1 MCWSAW
7 GSHCDQGEP
16 RQGRTRMLRQA
27 LTWPRPIKQLVAVS
41 LDLSLG
47 LLAMWLAFSL
57 RLDTLHWPEGLQWL
71 VYGLGPLMALPIFV
85 HLGLY
90 RAIFRYNGIAALLTT
105 GRAVALYGA
114 LLLAM
119 LLLAK
124 WEGVPRSVG
133 ILQPLILLLLVGA
146 SRALGW
152 LWFSGSTH
160 NARYRLLIYG
170 AGVAGAQTAAGLA
183 SARQYALRGFI
194 DDDAGKAGSSI
205 NGIRVHAPGA
215 LPGLVQRE
223 GITDVLLALPSASPE
238 RRRGIIRQLSE
249 LPVRIRTVP
258 SLTDLASGRVSVTD
272 FQDLDI
278 VDLLGRAPVAPDQGL
293 IARNLQGAVVLVT
306 GAGGSIGSELCRQIL
321 LAHPAKLLLLDHSEY
336 ALYSIHQE
344 LQAGMAAQAGA
355 GDGACCALVPLLASV
370 TDEPHLARIFG
381 EHQPQAVYHAAAY
394 KHVPMVE
401 ANAAQGVLNN
411 VFGTLSV
418 VRAALLHDTRH
429 FVLISTD
436 KAVRPTNV
444 MGASKRVA
452 EQVLQAVAP
461 HGPTRFSM
469 VRFGN
474 VLGSSGSVIP
484 LFRRQIAAGG
494 PVTVTHP
501 EVTRYFMTIP
511 EAAQLV
517 LQAGA
522 MAQGGDLFLLDMGES
537 IRIADLARRMVA
549 LSGLTLCD
557 ENHPEGDIAI
567 RFTGLRPGEK
577 LYEELLI
584 GDNPLPTAH
593 PRILRAREV
602 HASWDELQPAL
613 EALRHAALA
622 DDTAAIKAWLQR
634 LVAGYHPAEPAQA

>member
-1 MCWSAW
+1 
-7 GSHCDQGEP
+7 
-16 RQGRTRMLRQA
+16 MLMHA
-27 LTWPRPIKQLVAVS
+27 LTWPRAIKRLVAVA
-41 LDLSLG
+41 LDAGLG

-57 RLDTLHWPEGLQWL
+57 RLDTLHWPEGLQWR
-71 VYGLGPLMALPIFV
+71 VYLLGPVMAFPIFV
-85 HLGLY
+85 HMGLY

-105 GRAVALYGA
+105 GRAVATYGA
-114 LLLAM
+114 LLLA
-119 LLLAK
+119 LLLAAK

-133 ILQPLILLLLVGA
+133 MLQPLILLLLIGT

-152 LWFSGSTH
+152 FWLSGRMYQ
-160 NARYRLLIYG
+160 ARYRLLIYG

-183 SARQYALRGFI
+183 SARQYRLRGFV
-194 DDDAGKAGSSI
+194 DDDPRKIGSSI
-205 NGIRVHAPGA
+205 NGIRVHAPKA
-215 LPGLVQRE
+215 LPALVQRE
-223 GITDVLLALPSASPE
+223 DITDVLLALPSVSQE
-238 RRRGIIRQLSE
+238 RRRDIIKQLSE
-249 LPVRIRTVP
+249 LPVRIRTLP

-278 VDLLGRAPVAPDQGL
+278 IDLLGRAPVAPDQGL
-293 IARNLQGAVVLVT
+293 LERNLRGAVVLVT

-321 LAHPAKLLLLDHSEY
+321 NARPSRLLLLDHSEY

-344 LQAGMAAQAGA
+344 LQASVATSQEG
-355 GDGACCALVPLLASV
+355 CTLVPLLANV
-370 TDEPHLARIFG
+370 TDEAHMARICRA
-381 EHQPQAVYHAAAY
+381 HRPASIYHAAAY

-401 ANAAQGVLNN
+401 ANAAEGIFNN

-418 VRAALLHDTRH
+418 VRAAMAHGVRH
-429 FVLISTD
+429 FVLVSTD

-444 MGASKRVA
+444 MGASKRIA
-452 EQVLQAVAP
+452 ELILQAIAAHGWP
-461 HGPTRFSM
+461 PLDGDQGPTRFSM

-522 MAQGGDLFLLDMGES
+522 MAEGGDLFLLDMGEP
-537 IRIADLARRMVA
+537 IRIVDLARRMVA
-549 LSGLTLCD
+549 LSGLTVRD
-557 ENHPEGDIAI
+557 AGHPAGDIAI
-567 RFTGLRPGEK
+567 EFTGLRPGEK

-584 GDNPLPTAH
+584 GDDPLPTAH
-593 PRILRAREV
+593 PRILRAREE
-602 HASWDELQPAL
+602 HAPWDVLQPRL
-613 EALRHAALA
+613 EALRDAALVG
-622 DDTAAIKAWLQR
+622 DTPAITALLQQMVR
-634 LVAGYHPAEPAQA
+634 GYQPTGPA

>member
-1 MCWSAW
+1 
-7 GSHCDQGEP
+7 
-16 RQGRTRMLRQA
+16 MLMQA
-27 LTWPRPIKQLVAVS
+27 LTWPRSVKRLVVVT
-41 LDLSLG
+41 LDLGLG

-71 VYGLGPLMALPIFV
+71 VYLLGPAMAFPVFV
-85 HLGLY
+85 HMGLY

-105 GRAVALYGA
+105 GRAVTTYGA
-114 LLLAM
+114 LLLAL

-133 ILQPLILLLLVGA
+133 ILQPLILLLLIGT

-152 LWFSGSTH
+152 FWLSGQTR
-160 NARYRLLIYG
+160 NARHRLLIYG

-183 SARQYALRGFI
+183 SARQYTLRGFV
-194 DDDAGKAGSSI
+194 DDDPRKVGSSI
-205 NGIRVHAPGA
+205 NGARVHGASA
-215 LPGLVQRE
+215 LPALVERE
-223 GITDVLLALPSASPE
+223 GITDVLLALPSVSHE
-238 RRRGIIRQLSE
+238 RRRDIIGHLSE
-249 LPVRIRTVP
+249 LPVRIRTLP

-278 VDLLGRAPVAPDQGL
+278 VDLLGRAPVAPDQEL
-293 IARNLQGAVVLVT
+293 LERNLRGAVVLVT

-321 LAHPAKLLLLDHSEY
+321 RAHPSRLLLVDHSEY
-336 ALYSIHQE
+336 ALYGIHQE
-344 LQAGMAAQAGA
+344 LQAAVAAQQ
-355 GDGACCALVPLLASV
+355 DGAAACCTLVPLLANV
-370 TDEPHLARIFG
+370 TDEAHMARICR
-381 EHQPQAVYHAAAY
+381 EHQPSSIYHAAAY

-401 ANAAQGVLNN
+401 ANAAEGIFNN

-418 VRAALLHDTRH
+418 VRAAVEHGARH

-444 MGASKRVA
+444 MGASKRIA
-452 EQVLQAVAP
+452 ELVLQAISACGRQP
-461 HGPTRFSM
+461 FGSARTPTRFSM

-494 PVTVTHP
+494 PITVTHP

-522 MAQGGDLFLLDMGES
+522 MAEGGDLFLLDMGEP
-537 IRIADLARRMVA
+537 IRIVDLARRMVA
-549 LSGLTLCD
+549 LSGLTVRSD
-557 ENHPEGDIAI
+557 AHPTGDIEI
-567 RFTGLRPGEK
+567 RFIGLRPGEK

-593 PRILRAREV
+593 PRILRAHEE
-602 HASWDELQPAL
+602 HAPWSDMQPRL
-613 EALRHAALA
+613 EALRRAALA
-622 DDTAAIKAWLQR
+622 GDTPAIMALLRQM
-634 LVAGYHPAEPAQA
+634 VPGYQPAGPASP

>member
-1 MCWSAW
+1 
-7 GSHCDQGEP
+7 
-16 RQGRTRMLRQA
+16 
-27 LTWPRPIKQLVAVS
+27 
-41 LDLSLG
+41 
-47 LLAMWLAFSL
+47 
-57 RLDTLHWPEGLQWL
+57 
-71 VYGLGPLMALPIFV
+71 
-85 HLGLY
+85 
-90 RAIFRYNGIAALLTT
+90 
-105 GRAVALYGA
+105 
-114 LLLAM
+114 
-119 LLLAK
+119 
-124 WEGVPRSVG
+124 
-133 ILQPLILLLLVGA
+133 
-146 SRALGW
+146 
-152 LWFSGSTH
+152 
-160 NARYRLLIYG
+160 
-170 AGVAGAQTAAGLA
+170 
-183 SARQYALRGFI
+183 
-194 DDDAGKAGSSI
+194 DDDSRMVGSNS
-205 NGIRVHAPGA
+205 NGIRVYASSA
-215 LPGLVQRE
+215 LPELVARE

-238 RRRGIIRQLSE
+238 RRRGIIGQLGE
-249 LPVRIRTVP
+249 LPVRIRTLP

-278 VDLLGRAPVAPDQGL
+278 VDLLGRAPVAPDQEL
-293 IARNLQGAVVLVT
+293 LARNLQGAVVLVT

-321 LAHPAKLLLLDHSEY
+321 QAHPAKLLLLDHSEF

-344 LQAGMAAQAGA
+344 LQASLATQAGA
-355 GDGACCALVPLLASV
+355 DDAARSTLVPLLANV
-370 TDEPHLARIFG
+370 TDEARIARIFK
-381 EHQPQAVYHAAAY
+381 EWRPQSVYHAAAY

-418 VRAALLHDTRH
+418 VRAAMRHGARH

-452 EQVLQAVAP
+452 EQVLQALAP
-461 HGPTRFSM
+461 QGGTRFSM

-549 LSGLTLCD
+549 LSGLTVRSD
-557 ENHPEGDIAI
+557 EHPEGDIAI

-584 GDNPLPTAH
+584 GDNPMPTAH

-613 EALRHAALA
+613 AALRHAALA

-634 LVAGYHPAEPAQA
+634 LVAGYEPESHTTAFAS